1 MTSRERVAK
10 HRKAKRDAGLVP
22 LPETWVP
29 AELLPH
35 IMATIRHELWRGD
48 PRVAHAIRENAKV
61 AGRT

>member
-29 AELLPH
+29 AELLAQVRAA
-35 IMATIRHELWRGD
+35 IEKVVKAG
-48 PRVAHAIRENAKV
+48 VAERS
-61 AGRT
+61 GS